1 MPNVLRFR
9 NADNGPGDFLGDFGE
24 GGRPSAFSAVAHSS
38 AQIARFRALQAQAKK
53 DISAAILLLDIAL
66 VHGRLASLKVDDQEI
81 RRRLDEGLR
90 VIDELLAIARAKTA
104 NL

>member
-9 NADNGPGDFLGDFGE
+9 NTGKGLGNVASE
-24 GGRPSAFSAVAHSS
+24 CRPSAFSAVAYSS
-38 AQIARFRALQAQAKK
+38 VQIVRISALQAQAKE

-66 VHGRLASLKVDDQEI
+66 MHGRLASLKVDDQEI
-81 RRRLDEGLR
+81 RRRLDDGLR
-90 VIDELLAIARAKTA
+90 VIEELLAIARAKTA